1 MPTIYLY
8 RYSGEN
14 ERVDKTSLLS
24 DVSTYS
30 GNFRD
35 SVDLHS
41 PVFLIEDTIPAS
53 YNYCSITVGTETRYY
68 FARVDNVRT
77 GLSLIHCDIDVL
89 MSFDI
94 SAVPVIPARSASANN
109 PYIIDTRQPV
119 ETTIQHYNLLFNGDN
134 LDYNNMSM
142 IAGIVGTGGEP
153 DIQGG

>member
-14 ERVDKTSLLS
+14 ERVDKLSMLS

-41 PVFLIEDTIPAS
+41 PVFLIEDTVPAS
-53 YNYCSITVGTETRYY
+53 YNYCCIAVGTETRYY
-68 FARVDNVRT
+68 FARVENVRT

-89 MSFDI
+89 MTFDI
-94 SAVPVIPARSASANN
+94 SAVPVIPARSASVNN

-119 ETTIQHYNLLFNGDN
+119 ETTIQHYNLLFSGDN
-134 LDYNNMSM
+134 LDYNNMCM
-142 IAGIVGTGGEP
+142 IAGIVGTGGQP
-153 DIQGG
+153 DIQGV